1 MTRFPSITLLRVACT
16 LTLISLGL
24 IAWGILEPMPI
35 PIIFAMSAGQ
45 GIGTLAVLLFG
56 IVVLRD
62 LKPRML
68 AQGAPPPRS
77 LRGSESASSKGDS
90 EPPRS
95 IPAPPP
101 SLNPP
106 ADSTPPP
113 PKIDPTKSA

>member
-1 MTRFPSITLLRVACT
+1 MRRFPSITLLRVACT
-16 LTLISLGL
+16 LTLLSLGL
-24 IAWGILEPMPI
+24 IAWGILVPMPI

-45 GIGTLAVLLFG
+45 GIGTIAVLLFG

-68 AQGAPPPRS
+68 AHGAPPPPS
-77 LRGSESASSKGDS
+77 LRGGDRASAKSDS

-113 PKIDPTKSA
+113 KSTRPKSK